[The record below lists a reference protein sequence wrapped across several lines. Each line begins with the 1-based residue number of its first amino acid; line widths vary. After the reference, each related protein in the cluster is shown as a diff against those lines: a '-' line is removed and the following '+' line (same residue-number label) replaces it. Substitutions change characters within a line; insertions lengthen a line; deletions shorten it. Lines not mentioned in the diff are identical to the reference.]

1 VVFNGQLSA
10 YAGPL
15 PTLLI
20 IHVIGT
26 LAMALVLLLSRENP
40 LHKPLKPLLYI
51 GGLLGLLTTLFNNLA
66 FGRISVS
73 AMLALA
79 LLGDSLTSIAADHFG
94 VLGMPCRPFRRQK
107 LWGLL
112 FTLLGIAI
120 MLDSFELVPVLCS
133 LAAGLTVA
141 TSRLTN
147 GELARQTSVR
157 ISTFFNYLIGLLG
170 AALVVLLTG
179 SGMPA
184 AQAFSGP
191 PAGYLGAVLGVTVVL
206 ISNLVIGRIAIF
218 EMSLAIFVGQVF
230 MGVVMDV
237 ILSAVFPL
245 RSLLGGLFALLGLIW
260 NLWVDRKLAAGG
272 HTEEKPGLKNQVQP
286 VATLEESFAEL
297 IISLNFFSN
306 NSSGVL

>member
-1 VVFNGQLSA
+1 MYRVLSLLAGVLISVMVVFNGQLSA

-20 IHVIGT
+20 IQVVGT
-26 LAMALVLLLSRENP
+26 LLMALVLLIGRENP
-40 LHKPLKPLLYI
+40 LHRPLKPLMYI

-79 LLGDSLTSIAADHFG
+79 LLGDSLTSMLADHFG
-94 VLGMPCRPFRRQK
+94 VLGMPRRPFRRQK

-112 FTLLGIAI
+112 FTLIGIAI
-120 MLDSFELVPVLCS
+120 MLDSFALVPVLCS
-133 LAAGLTVA
+133 LGAGFTVA

-147 GELARQTSVR
+147 GQLARQTSVR
-157 ISTFFNYLIGLLG
+157 ISTFFNYLIGLVG

-179 SGMPA
+179 TGMPV

-191 PAGYLGAVLGVTVVL
+191 PAGYLGAVLGVCVVL
-206 ISNLVIGRIAIF
+206 ISNLVVGRIAIF
-218 EMSLAIFVGQVF
+218 DMSLAIFVGQVF
-230 MGVVMDV
+230 MGLVMDV
-237 ILSAVFPL
+237 VLTSVFPV

-260 NLWVDRKLAAGG
+260 NLWVDRKRTTGRRLA
-272 HTEEKPGLKNQVQP
+272 EEK
-286 VATLEESFAEL
+286 A
-297 IISLNFFSN
+297 
-306 NSSGVL
+306 